1 MRRWASTA
9 HLSCVS
15 PYLLVWSVALC
26 CQPRSA
32 PVYTAAS
39 VVHSATNQQ
48 VLAPNTF
55 GTIYGKGLS
64 WSTRSLG
71 PADLL
76 GNFLPPYLLGS
87 GVTVFVDGFAAP
99 VFYVSPEQI
108 NFLVPNT
115 ALPEREA
122 KVRVNLDGVSG
133 PEVNVR
139 LKAVAPGLFL
149 RDLETAAAVRLDGSA
164 LEEKN
169 LAAPGEDVVL
179 FATGLGPLLPE
190 PAYMEVVRSAAPL
203 ARRTEFRVFLNGV
216 AVEDKRVRYAGAAPG
231 FAGLYQINLWLPAET
246 PSWPEVRIAVGDAV
260 SPTGVRLPVK

>member
-1 MRRWASTA
+1 MA
-9 HLSCVS
+9 HLFYVS
-15 PYLLVWSVALC
+15 PYWLVWTLAMC

-32 PVYTAAS
+32 PLYSAAS

-64 WSTRSLG
+64 WTTRALS

-76 GNFLPPYLLGS
+76 GNFLPPYLLGT

-139 LKAVAPGLFL
+139 LNAVAPGLFL
-149 RDLETAAAVRLDGSA
+149 RDPETVAAVRLDGSA
-164 LEEKN
+164 LSERN
-169 LAAPGEDVVL
+169 LARGGEDVVL
-179 FATGLGPLLPE
+179 FATGLGPLIPE
-190 PAYMEVVRSAAPL
+190 PHYMELVRTAAPL
-203 ARRTEFRVFLNGV
+203 ARRAEFRVLLNGV
-216 AVEDKRVRYAGAAPG
+216 AVEDKRIRYAGAAPG
-231 FAGLYQINLWLPAET
+231 FAGLYQINLWLPEET
-246 PSWPEVRIAVGDAV
+246 AAWPEVRVGVGEVLSQA
-260 SPTGVRLPVK
+260 GVRLPVQ

>member
-1 MRRWASTA
+1 MSSFWI
-9 HLSCVS
+9 
-15 PYLLVWSVALC
+15 VWMALC

-39 VVHSATNQQ
+39 IVHSATNQQ

-64 WSTRSLG
+64 WSTRALG

-76 GNFLPPYLLGS
+76 GNFLPPYLLGT

-149 RDLETAAAVRLDGSA
+149 RDPETVAAVKLDGSA
-164 LEEKN
+164 LHAGN
-169 LAAPGEDVVL
+169 LARGGEDVVL
-179 FATGLGPLLPE
+179 FATGLGPLAPE
-190 PAYMEVVRSAAPL
+190 PYYMEVVRTAAPL
-203 ARRTEFRVFLNGV
+203 ARRAEFRLLLNGV
-216 AVEDKRVRYAGAAPG
+216 AVEDRRIRYVGAAPG
-231 FAGLYQINLWLPAET
+231 FAGLYQINLWLPEET
-246 PSWPEVRIAVGDAV
+246 ASWPEVRIAVGDGV
-260 SPTGVRLPVK
+260 SPGGVHIPVR

>member
-1 MRRWASTA
+1 MNPSF
-9 HLSCVS
+9 
-15 PYLLVWSVALC
+15 LVWTVALC

-32 PVYTAAS
+32 PVYSAAS
-39 VVHSATNQQ
+39 VVHSATNRQ

-64 WSTRSLG
+64 WSTRAIG

-76 GNFLPPYLLGS
+76 AGFLPPYLLGT

-99 VFYVSPEQI
+99 VFYVSPDQI

-122 KVRVNLDGVSG
+122 KLRVNLDGISG

-149 RDLETAAAVRLDGSA
+149 RDMETVAAVKLDGRLLSD
-164 LEEKN
+164 KN
-169 LAAPGEDVVL
+169 LATGGEDVVL
-179 FATGLGPLLPE
+179 FATGLGPLIPE
-190 PAYMEVVRSAAPL
+190 PAYMEVARSAAPL
-203 ARRTEFRVFLNGV
+203 ARRAEFQLLLNGTP
-216 AVEDKRVRYAGAAPG
+216 VEDKRIRYVGAAPG
-231 FAGLYQINLWLPAET
+231 FAGLYQINLWLPEGVT
-246 PSWPEVRIAVGDAV
+246 SWPEVRIGVAGEL
-260 SPTGVRLPVK
+260 SPVGVRLPVK

>member
-1 MRRWASTA
+1 M
-9 HLSCVS
+9 SC
-15 PYLLVWSVALC
+15 YFLVWTLAVC
-26 CQPRSA
+26 CAPRSA
-32 PVYTAAS
+32 PVYSAAS

-64 WSTRSLG
+64 WSTRTLG

-76 GNFLPPYLLGS
+76 GNFLPAYLLGT

-115 ALPEREA
+115 ALAEREA
-122 KVRVNLDGVSG
+122 KVRVSLDGVSG

-149 RDLETAAAVRLDGSA
+149 RDPETVAGAKLDGSVLSDRNMA
-164 LEEKN
+164 Q
-169 LAAPGEDVVL
+169 AGEDVVL
-179 FATGLGPLLPE
+179 FGTGLGPLVPE
-190 PAYMEVVRSAAPL
+190 PYYMEVVRTAAPI
-203 ARRTEFRVFLNGV
+203 ARRAEFRVLLNGV
-216 AVEDKRVRYAGAAPG
+216 AVEDRRIRYVGAAPG

-246 PSWPEVRIAVGDAV
+246 GPWPEVRIAVGDAV
-260 SPTGVRLPVK
+260 SPAGVRIPVR

>member
-1 MRRWASTA
+1 MYS
-9 HLSCVS
+9 
-15 PYLLVWSVALC
+15 
-26 CQPRSA
+26 
-32 PVYTAAS
+32 AAS
-39 VVHSATNQQ
+39 VVHSATNEQ

-99 VFYVSPEQI
+99 VFYASPDQI

-133 PEVNVR
+133 PEVLVL
-139 LKAVAPGLFL
+139 LKSVAPGLFL
-149 RDLETAAAVRLDGSA
+149 RDPQTVAAVKLDGSA
-164 LEEKN
+164 LQDKN
-169 LAAPGEDVVL
+169 LAAGGEDVVL

-190 PAYMEVVRSAAPL
+190 PAYMELARSAAIL
-203 ARRTEFRVFLNGV
+203 ARRAEFRVLLNGV
-216 AVEDKRVRYAGAAPG
+216 AVEDKRIRYAGAAPG
-231 FAGLYQINLWLPAET
+231 FAGLYQINLWLPEDVA
-246 PSWPEVRIAVGDAV
+246 SWPEVRVGFGETM
-260 SPTGVRLPVK
+260 SPAGVRLPVK